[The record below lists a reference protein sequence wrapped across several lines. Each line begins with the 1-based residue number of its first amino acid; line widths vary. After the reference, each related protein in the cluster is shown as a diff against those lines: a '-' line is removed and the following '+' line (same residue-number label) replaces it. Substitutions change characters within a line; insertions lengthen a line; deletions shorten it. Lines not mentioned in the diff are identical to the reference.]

1 MITALNNVQL
11 NINIEVKF
19 TLKSLVDK
27 QVWRGRI
34 IGVCGF
40 DVAMQYNDVVATHN
54 NMPAA
59 VAKQEPVSLT
69 YILLKCTDG
78 QIRPFATAWI
88 NESEFERTDN
98 VTDVTVIIHNV
109 TDTSKAKIL
118 TEIRDLG
125 FEVTVM

>member
-54 NMPAA
+54 NMPSS

-69 YILLKCTDG
+69 YILVKCTDG
-78 QIRPFATAWI
+78 QIRPFATVWI

-125 FEVTVM
+125 FEVTVV

>member
-54 NMPAA
+54 NMPSS

-69 YILLKCTDG
+69 YILVKCTDG
-78 QIRPFATAWI
+78 QIRPFSTAWI

-125 FEVTVM
+125 FEVTVV